1 MLILKKE
8 NTKNWTSITIP
19 KKYRFKIIQFIAKI
33 YYKKKGYEVIETKE
47 K

>member
-8 NTKNWTSITIP
+8 NTKNWTSIITI
-19 KKYRFKIIQFIAKI
+19 KKYKIKIIQFIAKI

-47 K
+47 N

>member
-8 NTKNWTSITIP
+8 NIKNWASIKAI

-47 K
+47 N

>member
-8 NTKNWTSITIP
+8 NVKNWTSIITI
-19 KKYRFKIIQFIAKI
+19 KKYRFKIIQYIAKI

-47 K
+47 N